1 MSKKANNA
9 LDPSASPQTVN
20 MGTRRV
26 NNLPIIGAVGGVM
39 AFAVIIAVVA
49 AGRSQQ
55 QTAAIRDQDK
65 PHSSKSALMVGRQ
78 IAGDASSGVIER
90 KAAPLPPPPAPLPE
104 QVVTVGAA
112 QPAQPQP
119 IPTDVAPI
127 QIQRPENLD
136 APPPPP
142 QETNGEDGLTQ
153 AENTMAQA
161 KLSQFT
167 QAVTAHTAVDVAMS
181 RSPGSRPSEAESS
194 EASSIQA
201 KLAALR
207 QRINHADDDASPNVT
222 SDATSAELAK
232 VRAQVKKQEADP
244 NGGGSEDDNST
255 QEEGDNNT
263 RNSVGKFNGQSSR
276 WRLNNSVEAPESPYE
291 LRTGNIIPATLISG
305 INSELPGLI
314 TAQVSQNVYDTA
326 TGRHLLIPQGSRL
339 IGQYNSQV
347 AFGQNRV
354 LVAWQRI
361 IFPDAKALD
370 IGAMSGADFAGY
382 SGLKDQVDNHFLR
395 IFGSAILMSGI
406 TAGVNYTQNQSQGNS
421 NGYNMNS
428 SSVLS
433 QSLGQGMGEAM
444 QQLFQRNLN
453 ISPTLTIRPGF
464 RLNVM
469 VNKDLVFSKPYQNF
483 DY

>member
-1 MSKKANNA
+1 MKKKTNNA

-20 MGTRRV
+20 IGTRRV

-55 QTAAIRDQDK
+55 QTAAYKDQDQ

-78 IAGDASSGVIER
+78 IAGDVTSGVIER
-90 KAAPLPPPPAPLPE
+90 KVTPPPPPPPAAAPPPE
-104 QVVTVGAA
+104 QIVAANAA
-112 QPAQPQP
+112 QPAQPSAE
-119 IPTDVAPI
+119 VAPI

-136 APPPPP
+136 SPPPPP

-232 VRAQVKKQEADP
+232 VRAQVKKQEADS
-244 NGGGSEDDNST
+244 NGSEEDNSA
-255 QEEGDNNT
+255 QEDGDNNT

-382 SGLKDQVDNHFLR
+382 SGLKDQVNNHFLR